1 MAITNDQFQQLQ
13 ADVQRLTELV
23 VELYAQIGATP
34 PAAPQGSSGAEPD
47 DNDGIRQEELRP
59 IQLFQDGTG
68 LGLFDAKPPE
78 DES

>member
-34 PAAPQGSSGAEPD
+34 PAAPQGSSDADPD
-47 DNDGIRQEELRP
+47 GEDDARPEELRP

-68 LGLFDAKPPE
+68 LGLFDAKAPG